1 VRIQLVR
8 PYGGEGPN
16 ALAHLG
22 QLRFAAEGLALAPEL
37 PNLFQ
42 EYFPSIGIAR
52 ESVRAHLGPIKVP
65 HGK

>member
-37 PNLFQ
+37 PNLLQ
-42 EYFPSIGIAR
+42 EFLPSSGIAR
-52 ESVRAHLGPIKVP
+52 EPIRVLLNPIKVP